1 MGLAFVERLMH
12 GILTYAQQ
20 CGGWA
25 FTRLPE
31 MLSPSIDWLGKWN
44 GDGAFVLVTED
55 RDAEL
60 ASRLSIPLV
69 NLASHLETLAV
80 PSVTVDHHGIG
91 VMAAEHL
98 LERRFRRFGYYGIQ
112 GKWYNQERREGFVQ
126 TIHEHGGSC
135 EVLEVV
141 NLQEHPDAWEN
152 QQDQLE
158 SWLRGLTTPVGI
170 MASSDLRAGML
181 LEACRRVGL
190 RVPEEVAI
198 IGVDNDP
205 VACEFSQPQ
214 LTSISRNDHRVGFEA
229 AAMLHRMILGET
241 PAPVSL
247 RIPPDRVVA
256 RKSTEVL
263 AVDDPEVAVLIQCMR
278 ERFHEPVGMENL
290 VGNSVLSRRRL
301 EQRFRATMDISPA
314 VFLNQLRVEHAK
326 KLLARKPAFALADIA
341 AQCGFRD
348 PRRFR
353 IVFMRLTG
361 ITPAAC
367 RRELDSRRSE

>member
-1 MGLAFVERLMH
+1 
-12 GILTYAQQ
+12 
-20 CGGWA
+20 
-25 FTRLPE
+25 
-31 MLSPSIDWLGKWN
+31 
-44 GDGAFVLVTED
+44 
-55 RDAEL
+55 
-60 ASRLSIPLV
+60 
-69 NLASHLETLAV
+69 
-80 PSVTVDHHGIG
+80 
-91 VMAAEHL
+91 
-98 LERRFRRFGYYGIQ
+98 
-112 GKWYNQERREGFVQ
+112 
-126 TIHEHGGSC
+126 
-135 EVLEVV
+135 VV

-181 LEACRRVGL
+181 LEACRKVGL

-229 AAMLHRMILGET
+229 ASMLHRMILGQA
-241 PAPVSL
+241 PPGPVSL

-263 AVDDPEVAVLIQCMR
+263 AVDDPEVALLIQQMR
-278 ERFHEPVGMENL
+278 ERFHESIGMENL
-290 VGNSVLSRRRL
+290 AGKSALSRRRL

-326 KLLARKPAFALADIA
+326 KLLARKPILPLADIA

-353 IVFMRLTG
+353 VVFMRLTG
-361 ITPAAC
+361 SSPVAC
-367 RRELDSRRSE
+367 RRELDSSRSD